1 MKGKEFK
8 EKASGPYYMY
18 CSEPYDE
25 YTLGLNESQFE
36 EISERNVMIPGY
48 G

>member
-8 EKASGPYYMY
+8 EKKSGPYYMY
-18 CSEPYDE
+18 ALGSYDE

-36 EISERNVMIPGY
+36 EISEGNMK
-48 G
+48 